1 MTLTRKT
8 VGVPKVEARLVAS
21 LRRALIRE
29 ATGPLRRSVTAVEL
43 DSFQGVADLVI
54 GEFNGLHILPGTI
67 SRNRLKAFSFSTAK
81 LLATLDRRK
90 VIRVSQIAEKCGLS
104 LATVRKELRKLRE
117 TKIIDI
123 QRPDRV
129 RILHL
134 VSPPFKELVA
144 FEVKVKDWK
153 SGLRQA
159 RSYKSFAN
167 QAYLALPQGRA
178 ELLKDHIKVFKRFNV
193 GLVGVGSGGRLHWH
207 ARARRSKPIS
217 LARYYYASLQLLI
230 NTPRGMLKSATKTL
244 HSQAPRP
251 N

>member
-8 VGVPKVEARLVAS
+8 VGVPKVEARLVAL
-21 LRRALIRE
+21 LRRALIKE
-29 ATGPLRRSVTAVEL
+29 ATGSLRTSVTAVEL

-54 GEFNGLHILPGTI
+54 GEFNGMHILPRTI
-67 SRNRLKAFSFSTAK
+67 PRNRLKVFSFSTAK
-81 LLATLDRRK
+81 VLAALDRRK
-90 VIRVSQIAEKCGLS
+90 VIRVSEIAGKSGLS

-117 TKIIDI
+117 NKIIDI

-129 RILHL
+129 RILHV

-167 QAYLALPQGRA
+167 QTYLALPEDRA
-178 ELLKDHIKVFKRFNV
+178 KVLKDHIKILKRFNV
-193 GLVGVGSGGRLHWH
+193 GLVGVGSDGRLHWH

-230 NTPRGMLKSATKTL
+230 DARRGIVKCATKT
-244 HSQAPRP
+244 
-251 N
+251 